1 MSGQAASY
9 YNPSQG
15 FEEAPPQQ
23 PYQQPYQQ
31 PVYNPQQQQQQ
42 PYAPYPNQGVPESK
56 HPEHPPTYN
65 QAVYGFDE
73 AFKIEKPK
81 LNDLWAGL
89 LVRPSLLPSP
99 LPKPTTA
106 NSYSITAH
114 RSLPRIRRHI
124 WSHHPPLCEIQGLQR
139 WRHLRRR

>member
-15 FEEAPPQQ
+15 FEEASQQPPQPDQQ

-31 PVYNPQQQQQQ
+31 PVYNPQQQQPQQ
-42 PYAPYPNQGVPESK
+42 QYAPYPNQGVPESK
-56 HPEHPPTYN
+56 PPENPPTYN

-89 LVRPSLLPSP
+89 LVRPSLPPPPYRNQQSL
-99 LPKPTTA
+99 TA
-106 NSYSITAH
+106 V
-114 RSLPRIRRHI
+114 L
-124 WSHHPPLCEIQGLQR
+124 
-139 WRHLRRR
+139 